1 MNSQRAHCG
10 QLNAQFISP
19 LWNRALIEYPVN
31 QYLHFW
37 LIGPALFL
45 SRAPERIDL
54 TGEKCSSDLQTLFVL
69 FALELRTIL
78 GQKLDLFIKRW
89 SHQNFSVR
97 HRWMFKLITQR
108 GSQIYQESVK
118 STATNG
124 GMWGRAALTKHK
136 PLLQVFQVLQ
146 DVFILHG
153 FQYVESS

>member
-45 SRAPERIDL
+45 SRAPECIDL

-108 GSQIYQESVK
+108 GSQIYQVSK
-118 STATNG
+118 A
-124 GMWGRAALTKHK
+124 
-136 PLLQVFQVLQ
+136 LLQMEECEAEQHLQSTNHFSKCFKFYRMSLFCMVF
-146 DVFILHG
+146 
-153 FQYVESS
+153 SM